1 MTIKRKYDKL
11 PDYCQFEKNINILKN
26 KWTIYIIRDIIIGKK
41 YFSEFKEDKPELS
54 NKILTQRLKELENN
68 RIINKTTSED
78 ETYYTLTDKGRRL
91 QNIIYELAVFNIE
104 ESGYNP
110 EEIKE
115 IKKEL
120 KKLKCKKPW

>member
-68 RIINKTTSED
+68 RIINKTTSEN

-120 KKLKCKKPW
+120 KKLKCKKP

>member
-120 KKLKCKKPW
+120 KKLKCKKP

>member
-68 RIINKTTSED
+68 RIINKTTSEN

>member
-11 PDYCQFEKNINILKN
+11 PDYCQFEKNINLLKN

-120 KKLKCKKPW
+120 KKLKCKKP